1 MNAAAVSFVS
11 DPMASPSCTV
21 CGAVMQLRCRSCGS
35 SPSPSPSE
43 SPIPAAYRRLE
54 FYAAF
59 VVGFLLGCVLAIA
72 LLFAFPPRRPS
83 GPQNLTVT
91 VQSLAVYA
99 PAGGVF
105 QSRFSSR
112 KAG

>member
-11 DPMASPSCTV
+11 DPLARPSCTV

-35 SPSPSPSE
+35 TPSPSPSE

-59 VVGFLLGCVLAIA
+59 VAGFLLGCVLAI
-72 LLFAFPPRRPS
+72 LLLLAFPPRRPP

-105 QSRFSSR
+105 QCRFPSQ

>member
-1 MNAAAVSFVS
+1 MKAF
-11 DPMASPSCTV
+11 
-21 CGAVMQLRCRSCGS
+21 GAVFL
-35 SPSPSPSE
+35 
-43 SPIPAAYRRLE
+43 
-54 FYAAF
+54 
-59 VVGFLLGCVLAIA
+59 VGFVLGAIFAVA

-105 QSRFSSR
+105 QCRFPSQ